1 MKILKDSIFKIGKAH
16 SVCQDYAVHCNTE
29 LYGDSYELIAISDGC
44 SSSPDTDIGS
54 RILVKRGI
62 LDGWWPRRDVSVFME
77 TCKDVINSLYD
88 LDYSCLDAT
97 LLLANVKLNNKLRV
111 KAYGDGVFSYRLKDD
126 TIKIVKIEFANNAP
140 YYLSYEIS
148 PERKKN
154 YLEIFGGKKTIT
166 VYTVTF
172 GNTDVEYT
180 EVAYNEKTEFE
191 FDISTLKS
199 FFLFSDGVET
209 FHQVIKTETSKFTK
223 DIPVVDSVLEIMNC
237 PTFGPFLEK
246 KYTKLYEQH
255 AKQGIFHSDDLS
267 VAAFLFQEDLV

>member
-16 SVCQDYAVHCNTE
+16 SVCQDYASHLSLSN
-29 LYGDSYELIAISDGC
+29 DMIAVSDGC
-44 SSSPDTDIGS
+44 SSSENTDFGS
-54 RILVKRGI
+54 RILIKRSQC
-62 LDGWWPRRDVSVFME
+62 DDWWLGKDLPKFME
-77 TCKDVINSLYD
+77 RCENTVASLF
-88 LDYSCLDAT
+88 LENSCLDAT
-97 LLLANVKLNNKLRV
+97 LLLASIEDNKLKV
-111 KAYGDGVFSYRLKDD
+111 KIYGDGVFSYRLKDD

-172 GNTDVEYT
+172 GNTDIEYT

-209 FHQVIKTETSKFTK
+209 FHQVIKTETYKFTK

-246 KYTKLYEQH
+246 KYTKLSEQH

-267 VAAFLFQEDLV
+267 VAAFLFQEDL